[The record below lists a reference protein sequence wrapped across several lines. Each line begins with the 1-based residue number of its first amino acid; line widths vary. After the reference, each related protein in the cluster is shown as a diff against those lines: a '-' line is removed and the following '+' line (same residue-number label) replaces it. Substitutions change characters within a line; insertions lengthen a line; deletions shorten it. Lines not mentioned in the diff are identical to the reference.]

1 MYPFVPPHFR
11 NPKMNL
17 NPFASGLSHNYESLP
32 GPRPRPPNNN
42 TNITTNNNTKS
53 SSSSMFKYSLLL
65 LFLFLLVLSTY
76 STITNSSQINSLNEH
91 LSTQNKLLKDTIAQF
106 SKFNKTVTNG
116 ELETDIKSLRSQ
128 ISTSQAAQTSELNSK
143 YAEIT
148 SIVSSAKQQIDSQV
162 AEVKTSVD
170 QYKSDTQQQFSMENN
185 FMIYQLAGT
194 FSLIGGL
201 ISLWHVTSHLRNF
214 NNPPIQRKILA
225 ILWMAPIYSTTAW
238 FSLVFPSAQE
248 YLGIVKDGYEAYVVY
263 VFFSFLIMVWGNGSR
278 SAVIHKLAMRS
289 SHLSPPFGCG
299 CFYRR
304 RSLLD
309 GGDRALAEAVL
320 YQCQLACMQF
330 VLLKP
335 VLAIANFTLTRMH
348 YYGGATKPMDYRAPQ
363 VSERNIA
370 SEPCDRECERLIQS
384 CSFTSCSP
392 RTCP

>member
-1 MYPFVPPHFR
+1 
-11 NPKMNL
+11 MNL

-304 RSLLD
+304 KSLLD